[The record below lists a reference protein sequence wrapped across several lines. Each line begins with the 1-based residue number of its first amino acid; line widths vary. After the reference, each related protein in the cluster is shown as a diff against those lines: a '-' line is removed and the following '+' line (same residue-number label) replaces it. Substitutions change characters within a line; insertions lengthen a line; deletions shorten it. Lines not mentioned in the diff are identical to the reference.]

1 MSANGIIH
9 VIDKVLMPPAD
20 EVEDSGDGVSS
31 SSDDDSGLYLT
42 IFLVVLLLIGGGA
55 GAVLFMRNRGT
66 EENVSNDLIQGGI
79 MNQLQK
85 VDPDQYAPQPV
96 QHVAQVQAVQPIQ
109 MVEAIPQP
117 AVAEPIVLRQW
128 TDENGYTW
136 RSMNDGST
144 LWWTGTE
151 WQKYA

>member
-1 MSANGIIH
+1 
-9 VIDKVLMPPAD
+9 
-20 EVEDSGDGVSS
+20 
-31 SSDDDSGLYLT
+31 
-42 IFLVVLLLIGGGA
+42 
-55 GAVLFMRNRGT
+55 
-66 EENVSNDLIQGGI
+66 